1 MNKINLASVLLVLFF
16 SSLIFPQTVPFE
28 SSWRFKAGDD
38 SLYAKQEYND
48 SGWEPIKVP
57 SSFETQG
64 YPNLDGYV
72 WYRVHFKVPRNLK
85 NAQYYVLPGKIDDVD
100 ATYLNGVLLGSTGK
114 FPPDA
119 VSEWNTQRAYKVP
132 AGLLKEQNVLAIRVF
147 DMGGPGGIQSGEIG
161 LFNEKAYQKLFAV
174 SGKPAKSF
182 FNLVTSNGLIAAV
195 YDEKS
200 NSVASVFPHIFQ
212 AVDEN
217 KPVKAFVSD
226 IKIITDEKPSKVFYE
241 KNTHVIKAVY
251 KKFTASYF
259 TLFSQANKVFVVE
272 LSGDKNKVPGLF
284 LSYQKGTCD
293 RLLVDSMITDKESHA
308 IKGYLF
314 SFDDALHQNEK
325 KVYATIDSLP
335 SNGGLASKEV
345 AYMQK
350 VFKSCKYPKGLT
362 AKERNVYEQSIAF
375 LKMAQVGQ
383 NEVYPK
389 AKGQILASLP
399 PGMWNISWIRDASYS
414 VRAFTRLGL
423 YEEAKNAL
431 LFFLNAESNHYKTFK
446 HTDGK
451 EYGIGNDYQI
461 SVCRYFGIGK
471 EESDFNAEGPNIE
484 LDGFGLFLSALCDYV
499 EKSGDKALFE
509 DNYKTLKNRVAFILV
524 NSVAGN
530 GLIRKESGSWER
542 HLPGK
547 QYSYTSIT
555 AAKGLKDFAAMA
567 KKFGHAEY
575 EKYSSASE
583 LLVKDIQRNL
593 VINNSFIKGCAESV
607 SSKDHEYYDAATFE
621 YFNFFPEGNSRLF
634 ALHYDEY
641 LRNVGAG
648 KGRGFFRVNNGDWYD
663 KQEWI
668 FLDLRAA
675 LGLKKFGHFRESAA
689 LVKWVTDQA
698 ALNNNMIPELFNEK
712 TAGYE
717 GAIPMVGFGAGSYIL
732 TKLGEWQ

>member
-1 MNKINLASVLLVLFF
+1 MNIRFFISILFVLSVSAAVF
-16 SSLIFPQTVPFE
+16 SQTIPFE
-28 SSWRFKAGDD
+28 SSWRFKPGDD
-38 SLYAKQEYND
+38 STYSRSECND
-48 SGWEPIKVP
+48 AAWELIKVP

-72 WYRVHFKVPRNLK
+72 WYRVHFKVPKNLK

-100 ATYLNGVLLGSTGK
+100 ATYLNGVLIGRTGK

-119 VSEWNTQRAYKVP
+119 ASEWNTQRAYKVP

-147 DMGGPGGIQSGEIG
+147 DMGGPGGIQSGVIG
-161 LFNEKAYQKLFAV
+161 VYNEKEYQKLFAV
-174 SGKPAKSF
+174 SDKPAKSF
-182 FNLVTSNGLIAAV
+182 FNIVTSNGLIAAV
-195 YDEKS
+195 YDEKT

-212 AVDEN
+212 SVDEN
-217 KPVKAFVSD
+217 TPVKAFISN
-226 IKIITDEKPSKVFYE
+226 IKIVSDEKPSKVSYE
-241 KNTHVIKAVY
+241 KNTHVIKAAY
-251 KKFTASYF
+251 KKFSASYF
-259 TLFSQANKVFVVE
+259 TLFSLKNKVFVVE
-272 LSGDKNKVPGLF
+272 LAGDKNVVSHTF
-284 LSYQKGTCD
+284 LSYSEGACD
-293 RLLVDSMITDKESHA
+293 KLLVDSMISTTKTG
-308 IKGYLF
+308 IVKGYLF
-314 SFDDALHQNEK
+314 SFNDALHNNEK
-325 KVYATIDSLP
+325 AMYATVDSLP
-335 SNGGLASKEV
+335 QSGRLAQREV
-345 AYMQK
+345 AYMQNI
-350 VFKSCKYPKGLT
+350 FKSCKYPKGLT
-362 AKERNVYEQSIAF
+362 PKEKNVFEQSIAF

-383 NEVYPK
+383 NEVYLK

-399 PGMWNISWIRDASYS
+399 PGIWNICWIRDASYS
-414 VRAFTRLGL
+414 VRALTRLGL
-423 YEEAKNAL
+423 YTEAKNAL
-431 LFFLNAESNHYKTFK
+431 LFFLNAESNHYKSFK

-471 EESDFNAEGPNIE
+471 EESDFNADGPNIE

-499 EKSGDKALFE
+499 EKTGDKALFE

-524 NSVAGN
+524 NSVGGN

-583 LLVKDIQRNL
+583 LLVKDIQKNL
-593 VINNSFIKGCAESV
+593 VINNSFIKGCAESG
-607 SSKDHEYYDAATFE
+607 SPKDHEYYDAATFD

-641 LRNVGAG
+641 KRNVGAG

-663 KQEWI
+663 KQEWV

-675 LGLKKFGHFRESAA
+675 LALKKFSHFKESDA

-698 ALNNNMIPELFNEK
+698 AMNNNMIPELFNEK

-717 GAIPMVGFGAGSYIL
+717 GAIPMAGFGAGSYIL
-732 TKLGEWQ
+732 TKLGE

>member
-1 MNKINLASVLLVLFF
+1 MKMIKFTSILLVLFV
-16 SSLIFPQTVPFE
+16 STLLFPQTVPFE
-28 SSWRFKAGDD
+28 SSWRFKPGDD
-38 SLYAKQEYND
+38 SAYAKPEYND
-48 SGWEPIKVP
+48 SGWELVKVP

-64 YPNLDGYV
+64 YLNLDGYV
-72 WYRVHFKVPRNLK
+72 WYRVHFKVPKSLQ

-100 ATYLNGVLLGSTGK
+100 ATYLNGVLIGSTGK

-119 VSEWNTQRAYKVP
+119 ASEWNTQRAYKVP

-182 FNLVTSNGLIAAV
+182 FNMVTSNGLIAAV
-195 YDEKS
+195 YDEKT

-217 KPVKAFVSD
+217 QPVKAFVSD
-226 IKIITDEKPSKVFYE
+226 IKISSDEKPSKVSYE
-241 KNTHVIKAVY
+241 KNTHVIKASY
-251 KKFTASYF
+251 KKFTVSYF
-259 TLFSQANKVFVVE
+259 TLFSQANKVFAVE
-272 LSGDKNKVPGLF
+272 ISGDKKAVPETF
-284 LSYQKGTCD
+284 ITFRQGTCD
-293 RLLVDSMITDKESHA
+293 KLLVDSITTPAKTGI
-308 IKGYLF
+308 IKTYLF
-314 SFDDALHQNEK
+314 SFNDLLHDNGK
-325 KVYATIDSLP
+325 AVTATMDLLK
-335 SNGGLASKEV
+335 GGGKLASKEV
-345 AYMQK
+345 DYMQK
-350 VFKSCKYPKGLT
+350 VFAKCKFPKGLS

-375 LKMAQVGQ
+375 LKMAQVGK

-399 PGMWNISWIRDASYS
+399 PGIWNICWIRDASYS

-423 YEEAKNAL
+423 FDEAKDAL

-451 EYGIGNDYQI
+451 EYGIGIDYQI
-461 SVCRYFGIGK
+461 SVCRYFGIGN

-575 EKYSSASE
+575 AKYSSASD
-583 LLVKDIQRNL
+583 LLVEDIQKNL
-593 VINNSFIKGCAESV
+593 VINNSFIKGCAEST

-732 TKLGEWQ
+732 TKLGE

>member
-1 MNKINLASVLLVLFF
+1 MNKKSFVSVLFILFF

-28 SSWRFKAGDD
+28 SSWRFKPGDD
-38 SLYAKQEYND
+38 SSYAKPGYDD
-48 SGWEPIKVP
+48 SGWDLIKVP
-57 SSFETQG
+57 SAFETQG
-64 YPNLDGYV
+64 FPNLDGYV
-72 WYRVHFKVPRNLK
+72 WYRVHFKVPKNKL

-100 ATYLNGVLLGSTGK
+100 VTYLNGVQVGSTGK

-119 VSEWNTQRAYKVP
+119 ASEWNTQRAYKLP

-147 DMGGPGGIQSGEIG
+147 DMGGPGGIQSGSIG
-161 LFNEKAYQKLFAV
+161 LFNEKDYNKLFAM
-174 SGKPAKSF
+174 SDKPAKSF
-182 FNLVTSNGLIAAV
+182 FNLVTSNGLIAGV
-195 YDEKS
+195 YDEKT
-200 NSVASVFPHIFQ
+200 NLVASVFPHIFQ
-212 AVDEN
+212 SIDQD
-217 KPVKAFVSD
+217 KPVKAFISD
-226 IKIITDEKPSKVFYE
+226 IKITTDEKPAKVGYE

-251 KKFTASYF
+251 KKFSASYF

-272 LSGDKNKVPGLF
+272 LSGDKKAVSGTYVTF
-284 LSYQKGTCD
+284 TKGTCD
-293 RLLVDSMITDKESHA
+293 KLLVDSMITVTRSGV

-314 SFDDALHQNEK
+314 SFNDALHNNEK

-335 SNGGLASKEV
+335 KSGSLASKEV

-350 VFKSCKYPKGLT
+350 IFKACKYPKGLST
-362 AKERNVYEQSIAF
+362 KERNVFEQSVAF

-389 AKGQILASLP
+389 ATGQILASLP
-399 PGMWNISWIRDASYS
+399 PGIWNICWIRDASYS
-414 VRAFTRLGL
+414 VRALTRLGL

-431 LFFLNAESNHYKTFK
+431 LFFLNAESNHYKTFQHK
-446 HTDGK
+446 DGK
-451 EYGIGNDYQI
+451 DYGIGNDYQI

-471 EESDFNAEGPNIE
+471 EESDFNADGPNIE

-499 EKSGDKALFE
+499 EKTGDQALFD
-509 DNYKTLKNRVAFILV
+509 DNYKTLKNRIAFILV
-524 NSVAGN
+524 NSEAGN

-547 QYSYTSIT
+547 QYSYSSIT

-575 EKYSSASE
+575 EKYSNAAD
-583 LLVKDIQRNL
+583 LLGKDIQRNL
-593 VINNSFIKGCAESV
+593 VINNSFIKGCFESA
-607 SSKDHEYYDAATFE
+607 STNDHEYYDAATFE

-663 KQEWI
+663 KQEWV

-675 LGLKKFGHFRESAA
+675 LGLKKFAHYKESDA
-689 LVKWVTDQA
+689 LVQWVTSQA

-717 GAIPMVGFGAGSYIL
+717 GAVPMVGFGAGSYIL
-732 TKLGEWQ
+732 LLHGE

>member
-1 MNKINLASVLLVLFF
+1 MNIKSFTSVLFILLI
-16 SSLIFPQTVPFE
+16 SSLIFPQSVSFE
-28 SSWRFKAGDD
+28 SSWRFKPGDD
-38 SLYAKQEYND
+38 SSYARQEYND
-48 SGWEPIKVP
+48 SGWAMVKVP
-57 SSFETQG
+57 LAFETQG

-72 WYRVHFKVPRNLK
+72 WYRVHFKVPK
-85 NAQYYVLPGKIDDVD
+85 NKLHAQYYVLLGKIDDVD
-100 ATYLNGVLLGSTGK
+100 ATYLNGALVGSTGK

-119 VSEWNTQRAYKVP
+119 ASEWNTQRAYKVP
-132 AGLLKEQNVLAIRVF
+132 AELLREQNVLAIRVF
-147 DMGGPGGIQSGEIG
+147 DMGGPGGIQSGAIG
-161 LFNEKAYQKLFAV
+161 LFNEKDYKKLFAV
-174 SGKPAKSF
+174 SDKPAKSF

-195 YDEKS
+195 YDEKT
-200 NSVASVFPHIFQ
+200 NVVASVFPHIFQ
-212 AVDEN
+212 SIDVD

-226 IKIITDEKPSKVFYE
+226 IKIITDEKPSKVGYE

-251 KKFTASYF
+251 KKFSATYF

-272 LSGDKNKVPGLF
+272 LSGDKNVIPGTYVTF
-284 LSYQKGTCD
+284 TKGTCEK
-293 RLLVDSMITDKESHA
+293 LLVDSMITVTKSGV

-314 SFDDALHQNEK
+314 SFNDALHNNEK
-325 KVYATIDSLP
+325 AVNAVIDSFRN
-335 SNGGLASKEV
+335 SGSLALKEV

-350 VFKSCKYPKGLT
+350 IFKACKYPKGLSP
-362 AKERNVYEQSIAF
+362 KERNVYEQSIAF

-399 PGMWNISWIRDASYS
+399 PGIWNICWIRDASYS
-414 VRAFTRLGL
+414 VRALTRLGL

-499 EKSGDKALFE
+499 EKSGDKALFD
-509 DNYKTLKNRVAFILV
+509 DNYKTLKNRIAFILV

-575 EKYSSASE
+575 EKYGNAAD

-593 VINNSFIKGCAESV
+593 VINNSFIKGCFESA
-607 SSKDHEYYDAATFE
+607 SPKDHEYYDAATFE

-634 ALHYDEY
+634 SLHYDEY

-663 KQEWI
+663 KQEWV

-675 LGLKKFGHFRESAA
+675 LGLKKFAHYKEANA
-689 LVKWVTDQA
+689 LVKWVTSQA

-717 GAIPMVGFGAGSYIL
+717 GAVPMVGFGAGSYIL
-732 TKLGEWQ
+732 TKLGE

>member
-1 MNKINLASVLLVLFF
+1 MKSRFFISLLFVISF
-16 SSLIFPQTVPFE
+16 SAVVFPQTVPFE
-28 SSWRFKAGDD
+28 SSWCFKPGDD
-38 SLYAKQEYND
+38 STYSKVGYDDAA
-48 SGWEPIKVP
+48 WERIKVP
-57 SSFETQG
+57 ASFETQG

-72 WYRVHFKVPRNLK
+72 WYRVHFKLQKNLQNK
-85 NAQYYVLPGKIDDVD
+85 QFYVLPGKIDDVD
-100 ATYLNGVLLGSTGK
+100 ATYLNGVLIGSTGK

-119 VSEWNTQRAYKVP
+119 VSEWNTQRAYKIP

-147 DMGGPGGIQSGEIG
+147 DMGGPGGIQSGVIG
-161 LFNEKAYQKLFAV
+161 LYSEKEYSKLFAV
-174 SGKPAKSF
+174 SSKPAKSF
-182 FNLVTSNGLIAAV
+182 FNIVTSNGLIAAV
-195 YDEKS
+195 YDEKT

-212 AVDEN
+212 SADEN
-217 KPVKAFVSD
+217 VPVKAFISD
-226 IKIITDEKPSKVFYE
+226 IKIVSDEKPVKVSYE
-241 KNTHVIKAVY
+241 NNTHVIKADY
-251 KKFTASYF
+251 KKVSARYF
-259 TLFSQANKVFVVE
+259 TPFTTNSKVFIIE
-272 LSGDKNKVPGLF
+272 LSGDKNSVSKAY
-284 LSYQKGTCD
+284 LSYTKGTCD
-293 RLLVDSMITDKESHA
+293 RLLVDSAITKTKSGIVKA
-308 IKGYLF
+308 YFF
-314 SFDDALHQNEK
+314 SFNDALHNNEK
-325 KVYATIDSLP
+325 EMAAAISQFTA
-335 SNGGLASKEV
+335 NGIISAKEI

-350 VFKSCKYPKGLT
+350 VFKSCTYPKGLS
-362 AKERNVYEQSIAF
+362 AKEKNVYEQSIAF

-383 NEVYPK
+383 NEVFLK

-399 PGMWNISWIRDASYS
+399 PGIWNICWIRDASYS
-414 VRAFTRLGL
+414 VRALTKLGL
-423 YEEAKNAL
+423 YEEAKSAL

-499 EKSGDKALFE
+499 EKTGDKALFE

-555 AAKGLKDFAAMA
+555 AAKGLKDFALMA

-593 VINNSFIKGCAESV
+593 LINNSFIKGCAESV
-607 SSKDHEYYDAATFE
+607 SPKDHEYYDAATFD

-675 LGLKKFGHFRESAA
+675 MALKKFSHFKESDA

-732 TKLGEWQ
+732 TKLGE